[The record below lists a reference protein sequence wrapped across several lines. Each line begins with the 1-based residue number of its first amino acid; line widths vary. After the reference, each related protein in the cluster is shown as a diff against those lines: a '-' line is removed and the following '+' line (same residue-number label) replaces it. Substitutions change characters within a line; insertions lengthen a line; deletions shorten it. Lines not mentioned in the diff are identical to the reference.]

1 MSVTNRWIISV
12 AVVSL
17 CVGRSGCRPASFPVP
32 GAFRRAPATG
42 RPAVVPDLP
51 GPRLQTPVPLQ
62 IPRTTLNPWK
72 PKVPERDWKYI
83 VLHHTGTSQGSVAA
97 IDAAHRK
104 RKDKRGHHWLG
115 IGYDFVIG
123 NGQGMGDGEIEA
135 TFRWR
140 KQIQG
145 AHAGVR
151 KYNEYGIG
159 IALVGNFDKT
169 WPTPAQMRAVKRLV
183 GTLKAAYGIGSDHV
197 FGHNQVRATA
207 CPGHNFPLAEVSN
220 SGSMPEFVD
229 RRPLGRPVPLVG
241 LQRRFRQ

>member
-1 MSVTNRWIISV
+1 
-12 AVVSL
+12 
-17 CVGRSGCRPASFPVP
+17 
-32 GAFRRAPATG
+32 
-42 RPAVVPDLP
+42 
-51 GPRLQTPVPLQ
+51 LQ

-83 VLHHTGTSQGSVAA
+83 VIHHTGTSQGSVAG
-97 IDAAHRK
+97 IDAVHRK

-123 NGQGMGDGEIEA
+123 NGRGMGDGEIEA

-169 WPTPAQMRAVKRLV
+169 RPTAAQLRAVKRLV

-197 FGHNQVRATA
+197 LGHSDVRATD
-207 CPGHNFPLAEVSN
+207 CPGRNFPLADVS
-220 SGSMPEFVD
+220 SSRRLPAFVD
-229 RRPLGRPVPLVG
+229 RRPVPQPVRFVG
-241 LQRRFRQ
+241 LRGRFQR